1 MKRAAQKHWVFEYYF
16 GEYDEDLGYT
26 GSTESTAEF
35 TIKNVISVKEVQDL
49 IADPSMSVE
58 LKAFIPH
65 KVNGD
70 ILFDYMD
77 ILHTE
82 IGWTTFND
90 GTKVPAKILSDWKKN
105 NNGARNEQTTS
116 KSTG

>member
-1 MKRAAQKHWVFEYYF
+1 MKRAAQKHWIFEYYF

-26 GSTESTAEF
+26 GSTDSTAEF
-35 TIKNVISVKEVQDL
+35 TTDNLMSVQEVQDL

-65 KVNGD
+65 KVHGQ
-70 ILFDYMD
+70 ISFDNMD
-77 ILHTE
+77 IVHAD

-90 GTKVPAKILSDWKKN
+90 GTKVPAKILNDWKKH
-105 NNGARNEQTTS
+105 NNGANNE
-116 KSTG
+116 

>member
-1 MKRAAQKHWVFEYYF
+1 MKRAAQKHWIFEYYF
-16 GEYDEDLGYT
+16 GEYDENKGYT
-26 GSTESTAEF
+26 GSTDSTAEF
-35 TIKNVISVKEVQDL
+35 TIENMISVEEVQDL
-49 IADPSMSVE
+49 IDDSSMSVE

-82 IGWTTFND
+82 IGCATFCD

-105 NNGARNEQTTS
+105 NNGATT
-116 KSTG
+116 

>member
-16 GEYDEDLGYT
+16 GDYDEDLGYT
-26 GSTESTAEF
+26 GFTDSTAEF

-70 ILFDYMD
+70 ILFDWMD
-77 ILHTE
+77 IVHTE
-82 IGWTTFND
+82 IGCDTFCD

-105 NNGARNEQTTS
+105 NNGAT
-116 KSTG
+116 K